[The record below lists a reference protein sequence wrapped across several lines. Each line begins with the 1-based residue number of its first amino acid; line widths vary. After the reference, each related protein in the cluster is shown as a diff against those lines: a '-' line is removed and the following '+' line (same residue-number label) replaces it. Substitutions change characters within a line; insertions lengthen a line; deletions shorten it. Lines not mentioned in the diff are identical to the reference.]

1 LKGILAIFFT
11 LFSSLCIAKPL
22 TEKDYA
28 LLALTI
34 YHEARGEPSHGQQAI
49 LEVVLNR
56 VTDKKSVKD
65 VILAPYQ
72 FSFTMML
79 GWFAIPHNDMRECIF
94 LVKKYEKNIK
104 SGKRVLPKGTKYFH
118 THSTKPKWVD
128 KMIRV
133 ASIGGHKFYKQTK
146 ENM

>member
-34 YHEARGEPSHGQQAI
+34 YHEARGEPSHGQQAVM
-49 LEVVLNR
+49 EVVLNR
-56 VTDKKSVKD
+56 TSDKKSVKD

-72 FSFTMML
+72 FSFTMMV
-79 GWFAIPHNDMRECIF
+79 GWFAIGHDAMLEYVS
-94 LVKKYEKNIK
+94 LVKKYEKNIRNGK
-104 SGKRVLPKGTKYFH
+104 RILPRKTKFYHAHYVNPSWSGKMV
-118 THSTKPKWVD
+118 
-128 KMIRV
+128 MV
-133 ASIGGHKFYKQTK
+133 ASVGNHRFYK
-146 ENM
+146 ENV